1 MNLQES
7 IRRILKEEG
16 FGITP
21 IRRRISPNDMEE
33 AFDYS
38 LETNTKSMDNPN
50 SVIYK
55 GKNTTLWV
63 FAKFV
68 IDDMITLI
76 EQEYFNDDNRIYFSD
91 NEEDNESYHEKIRQP
106 LLRHYG
112 KRIKEKYKEVMSSN
126 DGEMIQETIRRILR
140 EESEFPMYI
149 RRRYICM
156 DEYITKLENGEE
168 TLPIR
173 RGQLD
178 WTNYQIIITAFIR
191 VNCKDGDG
199 HYDPILHSKI
209 MDTFGDRLY
218 KWYYKDN
225 INLQKY

>member
-1 MNLQES
+1 MNLKQS

-91 NEEDNESYHEKIRQP
+91 NEEDYESYHEKIRQP

-140 EESEFPMYI
+140 EETTYVKDVRVNISDILPINRDGQSIKDAILNVKDGLISQSQEPPLLLKKGNKYEILDGFHRI
-149 RRRYICM
+149 AQKIL
-156 DEYITKLENGEE
+156 DGKKYITS
-168 TLPIR
+168 
-173 RGQLD
+173 D
-178 WTNYQIIITAFIR
+178 
-191 VNCKDGDG
+191 
-199 HYDPILHSKI
+199 I
-209 MDTFGDRLY
+209 M
-218 KWYYKDN
+218 
-225 INLQKY
+225 IKY